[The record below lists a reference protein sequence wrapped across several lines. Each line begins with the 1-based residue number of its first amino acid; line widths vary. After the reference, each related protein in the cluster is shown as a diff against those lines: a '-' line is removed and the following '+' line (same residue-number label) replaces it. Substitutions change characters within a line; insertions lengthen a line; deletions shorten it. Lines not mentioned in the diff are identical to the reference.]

1 MSLID
6 VQHVSK
12 SFGGD
17 LVFSDVSFRVLKG
30 QKVAI
35 VGPNGA
41 GKSTLLKIILGEEVA
56 DEGHVHKASQ
66 LHIGYL
72 SQTAISSL
80 HNTVEEE
87 MNTVYAHLQRLQVEL
102 QRLSHAM
109 VDHPDDHALL
119 KRYGELEHQFEEQ
132 EGYTYHHRI
141 HEVLSG
147 FGFSTTELGREI
159 ASFSGGE
166 RTKIAFAKLLLTQP
180 ELLILDEPTN
190 HLDIDTITWLENY
203 LANYGAAI
211 LFVSHDRYF
220 IDMIATHIVEMDYH
234 VAEWY
239 VGNYT
244 TYLDEKS
251 LRFEQRLLHFKMQ
264 QKEMEHLRVL
274 IEKFKPKPNKVRFAK
289 DREKKLARL
298 QAQAVDDPR
307 RSQATIKLKLQ
318 HEGFQHRAQFSLN
331 DFTVGYDY
339 PFFQP
344 LTKTVY
350 SGDKIAIMG
359 ANGSGK
365 TTLMK
370 AIQGLIEPWQG
381 TRTDH
386 RSLVVGFFD
395 QHQIDLSGDQSMMDY
410 LHDLYPHLTHLDV
423 RKQLGA
429 FLFSQDDVFKPLSV
443 LSGGEKMRLAFA
455 VLFMKHYDIL
465 LLDEP
470 TNHLDLTTK
479 KVLENALDDYPG
491 TVIMIS
497 HDRYFVD
504 EVVNEVWYIQNRQLT
519 LHEGNYSSYQLSL
532 QPISDEPYIKA
543 KSKPTNNE
551 PVLPK
556 TKPIDLP
563 SLSVLEKRINDLT
576 AQRNDLQSV
585 LQDEDIALDYVELRE
600 LEDQLNL
607 IEIDLH
613 DSEQQYLLRLEYD
626 ETKGAN

>member
-6 VQHVSK
+6 IQHVSK

-17 LVFSDVSFRVLKG
+17 LVFNDVCFRVLKG
-30 QKVAI
+30 QKIAI

-41 GKSTLLKIILGEEVA
+41 GKSTLLKIIIGEEIA
-56 DEGHVHKASQ
+56 DEGQVHRASQ

-72 SQTAISSL
+72 SQTAITSL
-80 HNTVEEE
+80 HHSVEEE
-87 MNTVYAHLQRLQVEL
+87 MNTVFAPLQRIQVEL
-102 QRLSHAM
+102 QRLAQAM
-109 VDHPDDHALL
+109 MDHPHDTTLL

-132 EGYTYHHRI
+132 EGYTYYHRI
-141 HEVLSG
+141 SEVLSG
-147 FGFSTTELGREI
+147 FGFSDSELHREI
-159 ASFSGGE
+159 VTFSGGE

-180 ELLILDEPTN
+180 DLLILDEPTN

-203 LANYGAAI
+203 LATYGAAI

-244 TYLDEKS
+244 SYLDEKA
-251 LRFEQRLLHFKMQ
+251 LRFEQRLLHFAMQ

-274 IEKFKPKPNKVRFAK
+274 IEKFKPKPTKVRFAK

-298 QAQAVDDPR
+298 QAQALDDPR
-307 RSQATIKLKLQ
+307 RSQAKIKLNLH
-318 HEGFQHRAQFSLN
+318 HEGFQHRAQFSLT
-331 DFTVGYDY
+331 DFTVGYEY

-344 LTKTVY
+344 LTRTIY

-365 TTLMK
+365 STLMR
-370 AIQGLIEPWQG
+370 AIQGLISPWQG
-381 TRTDH
+381 TRDDH
-386 RSLVVGFFD
+386 RTLAIGFFD
-395 QHQIDLSGDQSMMDY
+395 QHQIDLSGEQSMMDY
-410 LHDLYPHLTHLDV
+410 LHDLYPNLTHFDV

-429 FLFSQDDVFKPLSV
+429 LLFSQDDVYKPLTV

-455 VLFMKHYDIL
+455 VLFMKRYDIL

-504 EVVNEVWYIQNRQLT
+504 EVVNEVWYIQNRHLT
-519 LHEGNYSSYQLSL
+519 IHEGNYSSYQLSL
-532 QPISDEPYIKA
+532 EPVSAEKPLKT
-543 KSKPTNNE
+543 KSKDAESSVTTKMTKTN
-551 PVLPK
+551 
-556 TKPIDLP
+556 DLP
-563 SLSVLEKRINDLT
+563 TLITLEKRLAELT
-576 AQRNDLQSV
+576 SQHEELQAV
-585 LQDEDIALDYVELRE
+585 LQDDDIALDYVELRE
-600 LEDQLNL
+600 LEERL
-607 IEIDLH
+607 DLLE
-613 DSEQQYLLRLEYD
+613 SELKVVESQYLERLEWD
-626 ETKGAN
+626 ETKGA